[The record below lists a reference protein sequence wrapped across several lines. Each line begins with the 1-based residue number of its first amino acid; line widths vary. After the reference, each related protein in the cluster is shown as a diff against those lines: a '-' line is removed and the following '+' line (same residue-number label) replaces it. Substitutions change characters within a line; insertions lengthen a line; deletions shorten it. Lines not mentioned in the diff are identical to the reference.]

1 MRSLR
6 ARVLHLARTNSQV
19 RPHLL
24 PLLKTATVRQTLL
37 WIPPRTRGTI
47 AVPYAGPKPDRTW
60 TLPRER
66 NETTPPAL
74 PFYPVHGLN
83 AALEDMEHDWKVQ
96 GGIFRYSS
104 RSTEG
109 ECWVLLE
116 FDSKV
121 AALRKT
127 LTREDVESLSAAA
140 VNKALDRLDAE
151 QSKLLDALIE
161 AGLGTTRLQTI
172 LKLDH
177 PVARQYAA
185 LTDQILL
192 LQEEI
197 KRRYGPG
204 APSRLPRGFGPAS
217 KR

>member
-1 MRSLR
+1 
-6 ARVLHLARTNSQV
+6 
-19 RPHLL
+19 
-24 PLLKTATVRQTLL
+24 
-37 WIPPRTRGTI
+37 
-47 AVPYAGPKPDRTW
+47 
-60 TLPRER
+60 
-66 NETTPPAL
+66 
-74 PFYPVHGLN
+74 
-83 AALEDMEHDWKVQ
+83 MEHDWKVQ

-104 RSTEG
+104 LSTEG